1 MKLKNLFVLLIVG
14 IVFISSCGKKKKGE
28 MDKTAV
34 IGLYDSE
41 FIKEEY
47 GIWLYESML
56 CENVIDRKPVN
67 PASEFKTATNV
78 KVYVFT
84 RVGCRDAGQTI
95 YHRYS
100 IKRESL
106 DEEKELWEQVHI
118 TELYV
123 KSTGYRTWSYKTTYP
138 GRWRVDILA
147 PDKKSIIKS
156 YIFDVID
163 PGKDKSYLNVNPDY
177 DMSQLKLIDST
188 LCESIEDNEPIEPVE
203 EYILSEG
210 EKNIKVL
217 VWMKFECEDVP
228 ARAFLRWSREI
239 KSVTGE
245 KGWSPEVIYDLDI
258 KGKKWRTQGAKTCTK
273 GNWRLDIL
281 GTDGKT
287 ILKTFTFE
295 VKSSEP
301 DDQADV

>member
-1 MKLKNLFVLLIVG
+1 MRLKNLFILLIVA
-14 IVFISSCGKKKKGE
+14 IVFISSCGKKKKVE
-28 MDKTAV
+28 MDETAV

-47 GIWLYESML
+47 GIWLTESML
-56 CENVIDRKPVN
+56 CEDVIDRKPVN

-106 DEEKELWEQVHI
+106 DEEQELWEQVHI

-147 PDKKSIIKS
+147 PNKNHIIKS
-156 YIFDVID
+156 YIFDVIG
-163 PGKDKSYLNVNPDY
+163 PKKDKAPLNIIPDY
-177 DMSQLKLIDST
+177 DMSQLKLIDSA
-188 LCESIEDNEPIEPVE
+188 LCKSVGNNKPIKPVE
-203 EYILSEG
+203 EYILSKG
-210 EKNIKVL
+210 EKNIKAL
-217 VWMKFECEDVP
+217 VWMKFDCEDVP
-228 ARAFLRWSREI
+228 AGIFLRWSKEI
-239 KSVTGE
+239 KSVVGE
-245 KGWSPEVIYDLDI
+245 KGWSPEIITDLDI
-258 KGKKWRTQGAKTCTK
+258 KGKSWRMQGFKTCTK

-287 ILKTFTFE
+287 ILKTFIFE

-301 DDQADV
+301 DDQVDV